1 MGKQARPIPLKKIK
15 ILAVFGTRP
24 EIIKLFPVIQELK
37 SHSKEASLT
46 LCLTAQ
52 HREMMTPFLE
62 NFRIRPDYDLKVML
76 RNQSPSQVAS
86 LILARLEPVLLAERP
101 DVVIVQG
108 DTTTAAAAALCAFYS
123 RVRVAH
129 VEAGLR
135 TFDPRRPFPEEINR
149 TLVGAVA
156 DLHFAP
162 TLRAKRNL
170 LQAGVPKQRIC
181 LTGNP
186 VIDALRLIPD
196 RPFDKNGLSRA
207 ERPGAAGS
215 KIILVTAHRRENF
228 GRPLKN
234 ICRALRILQARFSDQ
249 ARIIFP
255 VHLNPH
261 VREVVYPALSGLK
274 GIALWPP
281 LDYFSMVAL
290 MRRAYCVLTDSGGI
304 QEEAPSFGKPVL
316 VLREVTERPEAVE
329 AGTARL
335 VGTDTSRIVRET
347 SRLLLD
353 ARAYNKMARAVNPYG
368 DGHAARRI
376 VAVLLGKPWKPFR
389 ARY

>member
-1 MGKQARPIPLKKIK
+1 MKKVK

-24 EIIKLFPVIQELK
+24 EIIKLFPVIRELK
-37 SHSKEASLT
+37 RHSREASLT

-52 HREMMTPFLE
+52 HRELILPFLK
-62 NFRIRPDYDLKVML
+62 NFDIQPDHDLKVMS
-76 RNQSPSQVAS
+76 RDQTSSCVAS
-86 LILARLEPVLLAERP
+86 LVLARLEPVIRAERP
-101 DVVIVQG
+101 DLVMVQG
-108 DTTTAAAAALCAFYS
+108 DTTTAASAALCAFYS

-135 TFDPRRPFPEEINR
+135 TFDPGQPFPEEINR

-170 LQAGVPKQRIC
+170 LEAGVPSRRVC

-196 RPFDKNGLSRA
+196 RPLTGGPLGRA
-207 ERPGAAGS
+207 LKQDGGGS
-215 KIILVTAHRRENF
+215 KIILVTAHRRENL
-228 GRPLKN
+228 GRPLAN
-234 ICRALRILQARFSDQ
+234 ICRALQILQERFAGQARFV
-249 ARIIFP
+249 FP

-261 VREVVYPALSGLK
+261 VRETVYPALSGLK
-274 GIALWPP
+274 GITLLPP
-281 LDYFSMVAL
+281 LDYFSLVAL
-290 MRRAYCVLTDSGGI
+290 MRRSYCLLTDSGGL

-329 AGTARL
+329 AGAARL
-335 VGTDTSRIVRET
+335 VGTDTGRIVRET

-353 ARAYNKMARAVNPYG
+353 AGAYRKMAKAVNPFG
-368 DGHAARRI
+368 DGRAARRI
-376 VAVLLGKPWKPFR
+376 AAVLLGKPWTPFR
-389 ARY
+389 ARF